1 MLAKILARQL
11 SRPQGVLGRV
21 VARLMNRFN
30 REMSGRAIT
39 VLEVGPGD
47 DVLEIGFGGG
57 ASLQQLLLA
66 TGLTGHVTGLE
77 LSDTM
82 VIQAERRFARAVRDR
97 RLELRLGRVEH
108 LPFPDESFDRVLT
121 SNTIY
126 FWLDA
131 ERALAEIARVLRPAG
146 RLSLGFSPR
155 SVLERGRVQQH
166 GFILYEEAQV
176 RQLLKECGLL
186 VIDVER
192 HEHPVRGY
200 IILAAEKPGRA
211 G

>member
-1 MLAKILARQL
+1 M
-11 SRPQGVLGRV
+11 SRAAI
-21 VARLMNRFN
+21 VA
-30 REMSGRAIT
+30 
-39 VLEVGPGD
+39 LEVGPGD

-57 ASLQQLLLA
+57 ASLQQLLVA
-66 TGLTGHVTGLE
+66 GGMGGHVTGLE
-77 LSDTM
+77 LSETM
-82 VIQAERRFARAVRDR
+82 VIQAERRFARAVRDQ

-126 FWLDA
+126 FWL
-131 ERALAEIARVLRPAG
+131 EPHRALEEIARVLRPSG
-146 RLSLGFSPR
+146 RLSLAFSPR
-155 SVLERGRVQQH
+155 SVLERGRVQRH

-176 RQLLKECGLL
+176 RQLLRESGLL
-186 VIDVER
+186 VVDVER

>member
-1 MLAKILARQL
+1 M
-11 SRPQGVLGRV
+11 
-21 VARLMNRFN
+21 
-30 REMSGRAIT
+30 
-39 VLEVGPGD
+39 
-47 DVLEIGFGGG
+47 
-57 ASLQQLLLA
+57 
-66 TGLTGHVTGLE
+66 
-77 LSDTM
+77 
-82 VIQAERRFARAVRDR
+82 
-97 RLELRLGRVEH
+97 EH

-131 ERALAEIARVLRPAG
+131 ERALAEIARVLRPSG

-176 RQLLKECGLL
+176 RQLLKESGLL
-186 VIDVER
+186 ITNVER
-192 HEHPVRGY
+192 HEHPLRGY
-200 IILAAEKPGRA
+200 IIFAAEKPGRA